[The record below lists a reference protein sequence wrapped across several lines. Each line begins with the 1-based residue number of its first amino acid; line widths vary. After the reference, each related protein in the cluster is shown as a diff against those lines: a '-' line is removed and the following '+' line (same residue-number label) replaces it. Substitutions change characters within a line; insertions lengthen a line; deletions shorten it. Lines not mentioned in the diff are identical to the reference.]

1 MTDKNNDT
9 NEKKE
14 DAATERAREIVNAM
28 FGGKSTSTNSATSK
42 EELPEDAA
50 GKVAVV
56 AGRAAGKL
64 AVGFGK
70 AARTVSGNA
79 VAVNNKEVAAK
90 KKARVAVNGSSAVKK
105 RAHGKADKPTSSKPE
120 AEKRAGKEKETSAMN
135 PSKKAC
141 DVASSKEK
149 VISNKPSE
157 PKAEQENGTLE
168 EKTQVIQRQGDVPFR
183 NDAAQE
189 KGYSSAAKNIQGNK
203 AEATSKSLK
212 TEVVKHSA
220 IAERTKIVSAK
231 NTRNTG
237 LASSAASAF
246 ASFVQVPVNRHAAKK
261 EAQEAVKEERRSVL
275 ESADYTSSYKAYQ
288 KMLTKGGARKSGVL
302 VELHN
307 TPGCYAVATYPPKL
321 KWDRD
326 LASYIDI
333 YVGMSARAGEGIL
346 ECCSR
351 QGCADVYADIKYKQN
366 VQIFI
371 FSCGEDELEGL
382 QEELIQELGAN
393 ESYNALR

>member
-1 MTDKNNDT
+1 MTDKKNDT

-28 FGGKSTSTNSATSK
+28 FEGKSTLANSATSK

-50 GKVAVV
+50 SKVAVV

-79 VAVNNKEVAAK
+79 VAVNNKEAAAK

-105 RAHGKADKPTSSKPE
+105 RAHGKADRSTSSKPE

-141 DVASSKEK
+141 DAVNKEK

-157 PKAEQENGTLE
+157 PKAEQENGALE
-168 EKTQVIQRQGDVPFR
+168 EKTQVIQRQRDVPFR

-189 KGYSSAAKNIQGNK
+189 KSHSSAAKNIQGNK
-203 AEATSKSLK
+203 AKAASKSLK
-212 TEVVKHSA
+212 TEVIKHSA
-220 IAERTKIVSAK
+220 IAERTKVVSAK

-246 ASFVQVPVNRHAAKK
+246 ASLVQVPVNRHAAKK

-275 ESADYTSSYKAYQ
+275 ESAITP
-288 KMLTKGGARKSGVL
+288 LHIRPTKKCSLRAVL
-302 VELHN
+302 ERV
-307 TPGCYAVATYPPKL
+307 GC
-321 KWDRD
+321 
-326 LASYIDI
+326 S
-333 YVGMSARAGEGIL
+333 
-346 ECCSR
+346 
-351 QGCADVYADIKYKQN
+351 
-366 VQIFI
+366 
-371 FSCGEDELEGL
+371 
-382 QEELIQELGAN
+382 
-393 ESYNALR
+393 

>member
-1 MTDKNNDT
+1 MTDKKNDT

-28 FGGKSTSTNSATSK
+28 FEGKSTLANLATSK

-50 GKVAVV
+50 SKVAVV

-79 VAVNNKEVAAK
+79 VAVNNKEAAAK

-105 RAHGKADKPTSSKPE
+105 RAHGKADRSTSSKPE

-141 DVASSKEK
+141 DAVNKEK

-157 PKAEQENGTLE
+157 PKAEQENGALE

-189 KGYSSAAKNIQGNK
+189 KSHSSAAKNIQGNK
-203 AEATSKSLK
+203 AEAASKSLK

-220 IAERTKIVSAK
+220 IAERTKVVSAK
-231 NTRNTG
+231 NARNTG

-246 ASFVQVPVNRHAAKK
+246 ASLAAKK

-393 ESYNALR
+393 ESYNALL

>member
-1 MTDKNNDT
+1 MTDKKNDT

-28 FGGKSTSTNSATSK
+28 FEGKSTLTNSATSK

-50 GKVAVV
+50 SKVAVV

-79 VAVNNKEVAAK
+79 VAVNNKEAAAN

-120 AEKRAGKEKETSAMN
+120 AEKRAGKEKETPAKN
-135 PSKKAC
+135 PSKNAC
-141 DVASSKEK
+141 DMASNKEK

-157 PKAEQENGTLE
+157 PKAEQENGVLE
-168 EKTQVIQRQGDVPFR
+168 EKTQVIQRQGDAPSRDV
-183 NDAAQE
+183 AAQE
-189 KGYSSAAKNIQGNK
+189 KSHSSVAKDIRGNK
-203 AEATSKSLK
+203 EEPTSKSSK
-212 TEVVKHSA
+212 KEAVKHSA
-220 IAERTKIVSAK
+220 IAERTKVASAK
-231 NTRNTG
+231 NIRNTG
-237 LASSAASAF
+237 LASSAASVF
-246 ASFVQVPVNRHAAKK
+246 ASLVQAPVNRHAAKK
-261 EAQEAVKEERRSVL
+261 EAQEVVKEERRSVL

-326 LASYIDI
+326 LASYTDI

-393 ESYNALR
+393 ESYNALL

>member
-1 MTDKNNDT
+1 MTDKKNDT

-28 FGGKSTSTNSATSK
+28 FEGKSTLANSATSK

-50 GKVAVV
+50 SKVAVV

-79 VAVNNKEVAAK
+79 VAVNNKEAAAK

-105 RAHGKADKPTSSKPE
+105 RAHGKADRSTSSKPE

-141 DVASSKEK
+141 DAVNKEK

-157 PKAEQENGTLE
+157 PKAEQENGALE
-168 EKTQVIQRQGDVPFR
+168 EKMQVIQRQGDVSSP
-183 NDAAQE
+183 DVAAQE
-189 KGYSSAAKNIQGNK
+189 KSHSSVAKDIQGNK
-203 AEATSKSLK
+203 AEATSKSSK
-212 TEVVKHSA
+212 KEVVKHSA
-220 IAERTKIVSAK
+220 IAERTKVVSAR

-237 LASSAASAF
+237 LASSAASMV
-246 ASFVQVPVNRHAAKK
+246 ASLVQVPVNRHAAKK
-261 EAQEAVKEERRSVL
+261 EAQEVVKEERRSVL

-326 LASYIDI
+326 LASYTDI

-393 ESYNALR
+393 ESYNALL

>member
-1 MTDKNNDT
+1 MTDKKNDT

-28 FGGKSTSTNSATSK
+28 FEGKSISTNSATSK
-42 EELPEDAA
+42 EELPEDTAS
-50 GKVAVV
+50 KVAVV

-79 VAVNNKEVAAK
+79 VAATGKEAADK
-90 KKARVAVNGSSAVKK
+90 KKARVAINGSSAVKK
-105 RAHGKADKPTSSKPE
+105 RVHGKVDKPTSSKAE
-120 AEKRAGKEKETSAMN
+120 AEKRAGKEKETSATN

-141 DVASSKEK
+141 DMASNKEK
-149 VISNKPSE
+149 VISNKSSK

-168 EKTQVIQRQGDVPFR
+168 EKTQVMQRQGDAPSR
-183 NDAAQE
+183 DGAAQE
-189 KGYSSAAKNIQGNK
+189 KSHSSAANDIQGNK
-203 AEATSKSLK
+203 AEATSERSKK
-212 TEVVKHSA
+212 EAIKHSA
-220 IAERTKIVSAK
+220 IAERTKVVSAR
-231 NTRNTG
+231 NTRNAG

-246 ASFVQVPVNRHAAKK
+246 ASLVQVPVNRHTAKK
-261 EAQEAVKEERRSVL
+261 EAQEVVKEERRSVL

-326 LASYIDI
+326 LASYTDI
-333 YVGMSARAGEGIL
+333 YVGMSVRAGEGIL

-393 ESYNALR
+393 ESYNALL

>member
-1 MTDKNNDT
+1 MTDKKNDT

-28 FGGKSTSTNSATSK
+28 FEGKSTLATSATSK

-50 GKVAVV
+50 SKVAVV

-79 VAVNNKEVAAK
+79 VAVNNKEAAAK

-105 RAHGKADKPTSSKPE
+105 RAHGKADRSTSSKPE

-141 DVASSKEK
+141 DAVNKEK

-157 PKAEQENGTLE
+157 PKAEQENGALE

-189 KGYSSAAKNIQGNK
+189 KSHSSAAKNIQGNK
-203 AEATSKSLK
+203 AEAASKSLK

-220 IAERTKIVSAK
+220 IAERTKVVSAK

-246 ASFVQVPVNRHAAKK
+246 ASLVQVPVNRHAAKK
-261 EAQEAVKEERRSVL
+261 KH
-275 ESADYTSSYKAYQ
+275 
-288 KMLTKGGARKSGVL
+288 RK
-302 VELHN
+302 
-307 TPGCYAVATYPPKL
+307 
-321 KWDRD
+321 R
-326 LASYIDI
+326 
-333 YVGMSARAGEGIL
+333 
-346 ECCSR
+346 
-351 QGCADVYADIKYKQN
+351 
-366 VQIFI
+366 
-371 FSCGEDELEGL
+371 
-382 QEELIQELGAN
+382 
-393 ESYNALR
+393 